1 MQVSSKQLNKTI
13 NNQIFKMLYQ
23 ILADTRNSKEIGILF
38 DDLLTESERTAMAKR
53 LAIAVYLDKG
63 RSYENIKDN
72 LKVSSATI
80 AAVAESMGNPGI
92 QKALNMIKAEEWA
105 DEWSGKIAGVMK
117 KLNLAK

>member
-13 NNQIFKMLYQ
+13 NNQMFRMLYQ
-23 ILADTRNSKEIGILF
+23 IMADSKTNKEIQILVE
-38 DDLLTESERTAMAKR
+38 DLLTESERTAMAKR

-105 DEWSGKIAGVMK
+105 DEWSGKIVGVMK
-117 KLNLAK
+117 KLNIAK